1 MNSQKTTI
9 SKDSPELQN
18 GVSESGRLFVSG
30 GMVGA
35 RIMSDDP
42 GLEGLEGVPE
52 PVICECCGKVNAVEG
67 FVMPSRIIW
76 APYGA
81 RCDCEGSKKKRAE
94 EEKLRKASE
103 EAEKK
108 LKAAELEKRRIESLI
123 GQSGM
128 GERFLRRTFETFE
141 VNDANR
147 KAFEYAKNF
156 AEHFDKL
163 GSLQSRNG
171 LFFSGGLGT
180 GKTHLAAA
188 IANDLLSKGHPV
200 ICMTMIDLLDRI
212 KRTFRERTFRER
224 DCEEGEVLELY
235 KRVALLVID
244 DIGKELPTDWALS
257 TIYNIVNG
265 RYEANLPIIVT
276 TNYTGGA
283 LVNRMTP
290 RDSNDVITA
299 MATVDRLVEMCVG
312 VNIAGESWRQK

>member
-18 GVSESGRLFVSG
+18 GASESGRLFVSG

-42 GLEGLEGVPE
+42 ELQGLEGVPE

-67 FVMPSRIIW
+67 IVMPSRIIW

-94 EEKLRKASE
+94 EETLRKARE
-103 EAEKK
+103 EAEAKI
-108 LKAAELEKRRIESLI
+108 KADELERRRIESLI
-123 GQSGM
+123 GASGM

-147 KAFEYAKNF
+147 KAFEYARNF
-156 AEHFDKL
+156 AEHFDRL

-188 IANDLLSKGHPV
+188 IANNLLSKGHPV

-212 KRTFRERTFRER
+212 KRTFRERDSE
-224 DCEEGEVLELY
+224 DGEVLGLY
-235 KRVALLVID
+235 KKVALLVID
-244 DIGKELPTDWALS
+244 DIGKELPTDWAIS

-265 RYEANLPIIVT
+265 RYEANLPIVVT
-276 TNYTGGA
+276 TNYTGEA
-283 LVNRMTP
+283 LVKRMTP
-290 RDSNDVITA
+290 RDSDDSITA
-299 MATVDRLVEMCVG
+299 RATVDRLVEMCVG